1 MKEKLGSL
9 LEFLSKIGIS
19 KMDKLSKEV
28 YINTIIDINARLL
41 GLKTDVN
48 LNTQF
53 DILIPLKVDKRK
65 NNSNLNSDV
74 RQAILD
80 IFKFKK
86 GEINISYLKNYN
98 SKPYV
103 TLTQGDN
110 ELSATSSL
118 LKEIKSDDI
127 NTQIYKVFN
136 KLLLKKS
143 KDFKTTHFDLSN
155 TTINDLNIT
164 FKKDILNFYLENILT
179 EDKNNPL
186 EFNEILTINIS
197 KYDNFTEFLKNLKF
211 SDKDIEYY
219 TERLIKSKINI
230 NNILD
235 KVYSNSDLHKGL
247 NRLNKTIPKLM
258 LLISEYNKGITDIKN
273 VFNSVNVDSVGY
285 EINEFEKI
293 LLDVFGNLNESKIK
307 INHPNRR
314 VDDLEELIINNTT
327 DSFENGILSTYYRQL
342 GRTITLLS
350 VLDLLQGLRE
360 IGYQIPNL
368 RFSTF
373 DDLRHLLSH
382 LNEQTEGLEQLLS
395 EHPEYNTRLVTF
407 SPYNNFVSYL
417 NSIISHPNLTPPL
430 LLSSQRIIPDLLF
443 SREEALS
450 IFNEQYDEMM
460 DQDDMDDDNDDIP
473 FETEE
478 TTRSVDSTFD
488 LIREQINAE
497 IRAREYAISNSGFTF
512 RTGTTTSG
520 STAYY
525 PSPGDEIVMPNSEF
539 QGIDSIEGLS
549 GTTGNSESF

>member
-1 MKEKLGSL
+1 MIKHL
-9 LEFLSKIGIS
+9 
-19 KMDKLSKEV
+19 
-28 YINTIIDINARLL
+28 
-41 GLKTDVN
+41 
-48 LNTQF
+48 
-53 DILIPLKVDKRK
+53 
-65 NNSNLNSDV
+65 
-74 RQAILD
+74 
-80 IFKFKK
+80 
-86 GEINISYLKNYN
+86 NISYLKNYN

-314 VDDLEELIINNTT
+314 IDDLEELIINNTT

-373 DDLRHLLSH
+373 DNLRHLLSH

-395 EHPEYNTRLVTF
+395 EHPEYTTRLVTF
-407 SPYNNFVSYL
+407 SPYNNFVSHL
-417 NSIISHPNLTPPL
+417 NSIIISPNAAPPL

-460 DQDDMDDDNDDIP
+460 SEDNMDDDNDDIP

-478 TTRSVDSTFD
+478 TTRSVDSAFD
-488 LIREQINAE
+488 LIREQIDAE
-497 IRAREYAISNSGFTF
+497 IRAREYAISNSGFAF

-525 PSPGDEIVMPNSEF
+525 PPPGDEPVMPN
-539 QGIDSIEGLS
+539 IEGPP
-549 GTTGNSESF
+549 GNSAGF